1 MTRERG
7 PPIAGDQH
15 AQVGKA
21 LIYVIHDLA
30 QRGLDPAARGISAV
44 ISAIRIDRQSMFGM
58 ASCT

>member
-1 MTRERG
+1 
-7 PPIAGDQH
+7 
-15 AQVGKA
+15 